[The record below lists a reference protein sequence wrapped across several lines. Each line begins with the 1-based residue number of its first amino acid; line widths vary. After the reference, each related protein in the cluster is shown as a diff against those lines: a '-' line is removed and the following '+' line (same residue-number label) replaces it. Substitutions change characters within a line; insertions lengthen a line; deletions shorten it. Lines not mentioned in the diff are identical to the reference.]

1 MTTASL
7 CSDAQAQQR
16 ASPITWVGLA
26 IALFALIVVRH
37 AVLYFSPTLTVSAAI
52 WSESLMWVCV
62 VAVCLIIRRGEKLPF
77 K

>member
-26 IALFALIVVRH
+26 IALFCADRCATRGLVF
-37 AVLYFSPTLTVSAAI
+37 FSDINGLCCNMERVAHVGLRRR
-52 WSESLMWVCV
+52 SLFDHST
-62 VAVCLIIRRGEKLPF
+62 R
-77 K
+77 